1 MSLTHFLDRPFG
13 VEVLIQEVRRHRQGV
28 FRVGGCLEFARRL
41 GAQALPPETGRDG
54 VATDRHPILLQVENQ
69 PGGA

>member
-1 MSLTHFLDRPFG
+1 MRAPSLT
-13 VEVLIQEVRRHRQGV
+13 VV

-54 VATDRHPILLQVENQ
+54 VATDRHPILLQVEKQ